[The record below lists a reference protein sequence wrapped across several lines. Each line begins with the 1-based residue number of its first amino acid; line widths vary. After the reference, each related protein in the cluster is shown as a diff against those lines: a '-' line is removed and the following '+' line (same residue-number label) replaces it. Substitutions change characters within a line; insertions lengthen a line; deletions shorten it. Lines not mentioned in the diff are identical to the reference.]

1 MKISKNIPTTF
12 FFFLITIFI
21 SCHSSKFFNKNDL
34 NTGLEYHENGKLKLQ
49 ADYRNGSLHGEVINW
64 DDKENITSTVNY
76 SYGKLHGKW
85 TRFYKSSIIM
95 HEVYYSY
102 DKKNGYEIWYYENG
116 NKKSKA
122 LYKEGLLIDGPYKWD
137 INGTK
142 IL

>member
-1 MKISKNIPTTF
+1 MKMSKYIITVSF
-12 FFFLITIFI
+12 SLLITILI
-21 SCHSSKFFNKNDL
+21 SCHPSNILDSEGIKTEF
-34 NTGLEYHENGKLKLQ
+34 EYHGNGNLKLQ
-49 ADYRNGSLHGEVINW
+49 SSYRDGSLHGEVINW
-64 DDKENITSTVNY
+64 DDKGNITSTVNY

-85 TRFYKSSIIM
+85 TRFYTPSLIM
-95 HEVYYSY
+95 HEVDYNY

-122 LYKEGLLIDGPYKWD
+122 LYQDGLLIDGPYKWN

>member
-1 MKISKNIPTTF
+1 MKISKKIPTTF

-34 NTGLEYHENGKLKLQ
+34 NTGFEYHENGKLKLQ
-49 ADYRNGSLHGEVINW
+49 ANYKNGSLDGEVINW
-64 DDKENITSTVNY
+64 DDKGNITSTVNY

-85 TRFYKSSIIM
+85 TRFYKPSVIM
-95 HEVYYSY
+95 HEVYYNY

-116 NKKSKA
+116 NKKSEA
-122 LYKEGLLIDGPYKWD
+122 LYKEDILIDGPYKWD